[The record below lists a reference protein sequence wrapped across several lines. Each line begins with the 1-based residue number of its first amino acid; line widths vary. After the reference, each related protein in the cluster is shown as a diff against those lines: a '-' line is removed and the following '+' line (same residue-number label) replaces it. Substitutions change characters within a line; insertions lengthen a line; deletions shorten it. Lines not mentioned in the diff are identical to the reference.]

1 MPLEKVKETI
11 FAYDKEVIDC
21 EVLRAK
27 NVDLT
32 HSKIYFQ
39 GVLLTGSNELPNN
52 PFYFGELDRD
62 NTIKQDTPSYY
73 FSPSNKFKCKS

>member
-27 NVDLT
+27 NIDLIY
-32 HSKIYFQ
+32 SKIYFK
-39 GVLLTGSNELPNN
+39 GVLLTGSKEFPNN
-52 PFYFGELDRD
+52 PFYFGELDQEGI
-62 NTIKQDTPSYY
+62 IKQDIPSYY
-73 FSPSNKFKCKS
+73 FSP

>member
-32 HSKIYFQ
+32 HSKIIFKVYSLQ
-39 GVLLTGSNELPNN
+39 ALLNFL
-52 PFYFGELDRD
+52 
-62 NTIKQDTPSYY
+62 TILFTLE
-73 FSPSNKFKCKS
+73 N

>member
-21 EVLRAK
+21 EVLKAK

-32 HSKIYFQ
+32 HSKI
-39 GVLLTGSNELPNN
+39 L
-52 PFYFGELDRD
+52 
-62 NTIKQDTPSYY
+62 
-73 FSPSNKFKCKS
+73 FSRCITYRLK

>member
-21 EVLRAK
+21 EILKAK

-32 HSKIYFQ
+32 YSKNLFQ
-39 GVLLTGSNELPNN
+39 RCITYRL
-52 PFYFGELDRD
+52 
-62 NTIKQDTPSYY
+62 
-73 FSPSNKFKCKS
+73 

>member
-39 GVLLTGSNELPNN
+39 GILLTGSNELPNN
-52 PFYFGELDRD
+52 PFYF
-62 NTIKQDTPSYY
+62 
-73 FSPSNKFKCKS
+73 

>member
-21 EVLRAK
+21 EVLKAK

-39 GVLLTGSNELPNN
+39 GILLTGSNELPNN
-52 PFYFGELDRD
+52 PFYFGELDQD
-62 NTIKQDTPSYY
+62 NAIKQDTPSYY
-73 FSPSNKFKCKS
+73 FSPSNEFKCKS

>member
-39 GVLLTGSNELPNN
+39 GILKMMNFACLIILL
-52 PFYFGELDRD
+52 
-62 NTIKQDTPSYY
+62 
-73 FSPSNKFKCKS
+73 